1 MKRST
6 LRLAVWLLICP
17 AAFALAAQDKP
28 GQHPMQEEIAGH
40 QKMAAAHRGAA
51 ECLQAG
57 VPLAECVRTLEEAC
71 KGVAAGRRCGMKVAK
86 GEVEDTA
93 ALRDK
98 HLKMAAAHEA
108 AAQCLASSRDMEA
121 CEKRLRQD
129 CRGLSIN
136 THCGMRAH
144 H

>member
-6 LRLAVWLLICP
+6 LLFAFWWLACP
-17 AAFALAAQDKP
+17 AAFALAAQEKP
-28 GQHPMQEEIAGH
+28 GQHGIQEEIAGH

-57 VPLAECVRTLEEAC
+57 TPLAECVRALEEAC
-71 KGVAAGRRCGMKVAK
+71 KGVAAGRRCGMRVAK
-86 GEVEDTA
+86 GEADDGA

-98 HLKMAAAHEA
+98 HLKMAATHEA
-108 AAQCLASSRDMEA
+108 AAQCLASGRDMAA

>member
-1 MKRST
+1 MKRSP
-6 LRLAVWLLICP
+6 LLLAFWLLACP
-17 AAFALAAQDKP
+17 AAFALAAQDRA
-28 GQHPMQEEIAGH
+28 GQHLVQEEIAGH
-40 QKMAAAHRGAA
+40 QRMAAAHRGAA

-57 VPLAECVRTLEEAC
+57 APLAECVRTLEEAC

-86 GEVEDTA
+86 GEAEDTA
-93 ALRDK
+93 ALRDR
-98 HLKMAAAHEA
+98 HLKMADAHEA
-108 AAQCLASSRDMEA
+108 AAQCLASGREMEA